1 MIIDLNFKRKIYQ
14 TQNFLW
20 NEFITNPITRVITK
34 ITRESRTMPR
44 FTRYVTKANKKT
56 VRFGILPLLMEEND
70 RLIALYAQGL
80 RVRSPDRQFPPIVLN
95 TDLTTT
101 ACTRIPRVLFRT
113 LNYSN
118 VEETCMHAREKIHRK
133 REERERHRERRRG
146 NSFAIF

>member
-1 MIIDLNFKRKIYQ
+1 MIIDLNFKNLSNPKFPLERIYYQ
-14 TQNFLW
+14 PYHQSYYKNHQRIAHNASFQ
-20 NEFITNPITRVITK
+20 
-34 ITRESRTMPR
+34 
-44 FTRYVTKANKKT
+44 YVTKANKKT